1 MSTGPDLAPAAR
13 CPSDDTLTGLAHGE
27 LGAAGREAIV
37 RHLDDC
43 DACLARLADAGLAVE
58 PATSADP
65 PQSRA
70 RSVGRYQLRRLLGM
84 GGMGLVYEAYDP
96 DLQRSVAI
104 KVLRPGQHS
113 GRALEERLVR
123 EARALARLSHRN
135 IVQVYDAGMRG
146 GDVFV
151 CMELIAGRTLRDV
164 LEQRPGWREVVRLF
178 LAIGRGLSAAHAAG
192 IVHRDVKPEN
202 VLISD
207 DGRILVSD
215 FGLAGEAVPPSAPG
229 PAGGPLAS
237 RLTAVAGTPA
247 YMAPE
252 QLRGTP
258 ADARSD
264 QFSFCVALAEALGG
278 GRPPEPAGLSDE
290 QRRAALLA
298 RLERGPGRGPGRV
311 PGRVVRAIRRGLAS
325 APQERF
331 AHLEQLVF
339 ELEQA
344 HRYRRRIAIAI
355 AVSAGALAIAAAG
368 SALVLLARGHHE
380 PSACERET
388 ARLAAIW
395 SPAQRTALFG
405 ALATALPKGS
415 PGASDLPRRVAQQV
429 DEIAAAWARAH
440 RDSCRALESGAA
452 SSASRAEQLCLEECL
467 LQLERYVQLTI
478 RDPRVAIHAL
488 ALGREVGQRQRCRI
502 QLAGDAAAGTRM
514 MTLWGQ
520 LRGLSLERQ
529 SAGAPAVLER
539 ARRLL
544 PEVRALGD
552 VGLEAE
558 WLAFIGN
565 LEHHGDPVAASATL
579 RAALQAADRA
589 RRDDVRVHAML
600 GMAAI
605 GIMTSNLD
613 EAESWAGQAEG
624 ALARDAAR
632 WEERP
637 DAAGRGADELLEA
650 SLRNL
655 QGVIAGQRARPEE
668 GIRYASRALELWQR
682 AGHPNAAA
690 AHNTI
695 ATQLH
700 ALHDEA
706 GALEHLQQGVELAER
721 QLGPLHPHTGLALVN
736 LATTLFHLDRIPEA
750 IPLLERARA
759 LLEAIEAKAQ
769 LPYALVLLATC
780 YRRTGE
786 PARGAATAERC
797 VAVASAALGEK
808 HDLTGRCMVELG
820 LGRERE
826 GALLALPPLERALEV
841 LHEAT
846 DETEVRARARAA
858 AAAARLLWARGQ
870 RGDRARARGL
880 AAAAERDF
888 QATNTGDQIEHRE
901 LVSWRRRARL

>member
-1 MSTGPDLAPAAR
+1 M
-13 CPSDDTLTGLAHGE
+13 
-27 LGAAGREAIV
+27 
-37 RHLDDC
+37 
-43 DACLARLADAGLAVE
+43 
-58 PATSADP
+58 
-65 PQSRA
+65 
-70 RSVGRYQLRRLLGM
+70 GRYQLRRLLGM

-104 KVLRPGQHS
+104 KVLRPGQRS
-113 GRALEERLVR
+113 GPALEERLVT

-215 FGLAGEAVPPSAPG
+215 FGLASEAEPPSSPG
-229 PAGGPLAS
+229 LAEGPLAP

-252 QLRGTP
+252 QLRGAS

-278 GRPPEPAGLSDE
+278 RRPPEPAGLSDE
-290 QRRAALLA
+290 QRRAALTA
-298 RLERGPGRGPGRV
+298 KLERGPGRV

-325 APQERF
+325 APQARF

-344 HRYRRRIAIAI
+344 HRYRRSIAITI
-355 AVSAGALAIAAAG
+355 AGSAGVLAIAAAG
-368 SALVLLARGHHE
+368 SALVLLARGHQE
-380 PSACERET
+380 PSTCERET

-415 PGASDLPRRVAQQV
+415 PGASDLPRRVGEQV

-440 RDSCRALESGAA
+440 RDNCRALEGGAA
-452 SSASRAEQLCLEECL
+452 SSTSRAEQLCLEEWL

-488 ALGREVGQRQRCRI
+488 ALAREVGLRQRCRI
-502 QLAGDAAAGTRM
+502 LLTGDPAAGTRM

-552 VGLEAE
+552 IGLEAE

-565 LEHHGDPVAASATL
+565 LEHHRDPVAASATL

-700 ALHDEA
+700 ALHDDA

-808 HDLTGRCMVELG
+808 HDLTARCTVELG

-826 GALLALPPLERALEV
+826 GALIALSPLERGLE
-841 LHEAT
+841 LLREAT
-846 DETEVRARARAA
+846 DETEVRARARAG
-858 AAAARLLWARGQ
+858 AAAARLLAARGQ
-870 RGDRARARGL
+870 RGDRARARAL